1 MNDKITITCYNYRE
15 IDVRKAT
22 NKFISL
28 VEDHLLDPMDA
39 IVMCAKWMS
48 EDDIKEMCKA
58 NEVDLDM
65 ESEEYAD

>member
-1 MNDKITITCYNYRE
+1 MN
-15 IDVRKAT
+15 VRKAT
-22 NKFISL
+22 NKFIGL

-58 NEVDLDM
+58 NEVDLNM
-65 ESEEYAD
+65 EDEENDAD

>member
-1 MNDKITITCYNYRE
+1 MYNE
-15 IDVRKAT
+15 TRKAT
-22 NKFISL
+22 NKFIGL

-58 NEVDLDM
+58 NEIDLDM
-65 ESEEYAD
+65 EDEEDAPENWL

>member
-1 MNDKITITCYNYRE
+1 MSE
-15 IDVRKAT
+15 ARKVT
-22 NKFISL
+22 NKFIGL

-58 NEVDLDM
+58 NEVDLAL
-65 ESEEYAD
+65 EEENEED